1 MKTYLTNAFAEG
13 HLQQIREFHLWLQNL
28 NATNY
33 PYLQLPHISRLQ
45 RKYDPLLL
53 FHAIVFGASAC
64 SKHLDFLKVNQANI
78 HTACDCKTIYLHVCQ
93 GSSIHTPWADRSTP
107 GRHATTGSLTTTILI
122 YTIGAGITAAAGTRL
137 ALQLVLCKYINV
149 VSFHIQDNTAL
160 HCYLLSLP
168 PYIRIG

>member
-1 MKTYLTNAFAEG
+1 MKTYLTNAFAEA
-13 HLQQIREFHLWLQNL
+13 HLQQIQEFHLWLLDL

-33 PYLQLPHISRLQ
+33 PYLQLPHIRRLQ
-45 RKYDPLLL
+45 HKHDPLLL

-78 HTACDCKTIYLHVCQ
+78 HTACDCKRIYLHVCQ

-107 GRHATTGSLTTTILI
+107 GRHTTTGSLTTTILI

-137 ALQLVLCKYINV
+137 TL
-149 VSFHIQDNTAL
+149 
-160 HCYLLSLP
+160 
-168 PYIRIG
+168 R

>member
-1 MKTYLTNAFAEG
+1 MKTYLTNAFAEA
-13 HLQQIREFHLWLQNL
+13 HLQQIQEFHLWLLDL

-33 PYLQLPHISRLQ
+33 PYLQLPHIRRLQ
-45 RKYDPLLL
+45 HKHDPLLL

-78 HTACDCKTIYLHVCQ
+78 HTACDCKRIYLHVCQ

-107 GRHATTGSLTTTILI
+107 GRHTTTGSLTTTILI

-137 ALQLVLCKYINV
+137 ALQLVLDKGSRFISLQSRGETPTHY
-149 VSFHIQDNTAL
+149 F
-160 HCYLLSLP
+160 LSLP
-168 PYIRIG
+168 P